1 MPFSVLVIDDDAG
14 NRDFLNFVL
23 TKEGY
28 QVRTARDGVSGFL
41 VAKIK
46 KPDVIITDLTIPE
59 MSGLELIRQIRL
71 DPGISETPIV
81 VYAVYTGEGIEGVF
95 SAGANRS
102 FYKPVELDKVI
113 SYISELWK
121 KSQKRSR

>member
-1 MPFSVLVIDDDAG
+1 MSFNVLVIDDEAR

-28 QVRTARDGVSGFL
+28 QVRTAKDGVNGFL

-46 KPDVIITDLTIPE
+46 KPDVIITDLIIPE

-71 DPGISETPIV
+71 DPVISETPIV
-81 VYAVYTGEGIEGVF
+81 VYTPYPREGVEGVF

-102 FYKPVELDKVI
+102 FYKPVDLGKVI
-113 SYISELWK
+113 NYISELWK
-121 KSQKRSR
+121 KSQKRSA